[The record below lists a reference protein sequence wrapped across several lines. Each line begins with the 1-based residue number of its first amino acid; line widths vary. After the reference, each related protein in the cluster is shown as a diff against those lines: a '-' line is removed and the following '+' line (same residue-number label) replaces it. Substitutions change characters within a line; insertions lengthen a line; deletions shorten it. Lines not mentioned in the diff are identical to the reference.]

1 MEGADGDVSR
11 VPAPRATVWKARARK
26 CPRPGRGVN
35 AAVLSVPYTMPQYRQ
50 QLAFEPRRAGEWTER
65 RPGPPGWLTLRCELD
80 HLDAPVG
87 RRLPTCAAAPTVDGP
102 LERKC
107 VRDATL
113 PLHVAGPGRATLARD
128 RRAFSYS
135 TAERRKRN
143 LFSPVVARASRRGRR
158 DLQAGSSSAPR
169 WRARATGGRVAPRG
183 AHTARGQALAATIY
197 AWAGRGGGA
206 CAPWSSWAYLWPGG
220 GSVSL
225 SAFSR
230 CAQWHSRTGLQ
241 PTGTGRGITESERL
255 AGPDSRARRRR

>member
-197 AWAGRGGGA
+197 GGA
-206 CAPWSSWAYLWPGG
+206 GAGAGAHAHHGHHGRICGRVVAPSRFRPFPGARSG
-220 GSVSL
+220 TAAQGYSL
-225 SAFSR
+225 QDA
-230 CAQWHSRTGLQ
+230 A
-241 PTGTGRGITESERL
+241 
-255 AGPDSRARRRR
+255 